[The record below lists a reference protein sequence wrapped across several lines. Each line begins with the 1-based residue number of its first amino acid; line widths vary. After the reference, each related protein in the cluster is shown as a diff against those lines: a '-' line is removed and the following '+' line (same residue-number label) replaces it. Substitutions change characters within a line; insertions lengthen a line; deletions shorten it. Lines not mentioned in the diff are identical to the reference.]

1 MKRMSR
7 TSGLVLILAVLTLG
21 VLPFQQACAGDAVI
35 KVGEYASLSG
45 GTASFGSASHKGTV
59 LAVEEINASGGVL
72 GKHIQ
77 LITEDT
83 QSKAGEASTA
93 VRKLISQD
101 KVIAILGEIASSRSL
116 EAAPICQEAKIPM
129 ISPGSTNPK
138 VTEVGDY
145 IFRICFIDPFQGTV
159 MAKFALDSLK
169 VKKVAVLTDV
179 KQDYSVGLAQF
190 FREYLTAHGGVV
202 TKEQSYSSGDK
213 DFRAQLTSIKSSKPE
228 AVFLPG
234 YYNEVALIVK
244 QAEQLG
250 LKVPFLGGDGWDSPS
265 LVEIGGQSMEGQYFS
280 NHFSPEDNAPHIQAF
295 VKNFQAK
302 FNQNPDAM
310 AALGY
315 DSARFLADAI
325 RRAGSTDPAKL
336 RDALASTKD
345 FGGVTGSITIN
356 AQRNATKSADIL
368 VIKGGKFKFMQTV
381 AP

>member
-7 TSGLVLILAVLTLG
+7 TSGQVLVLAVLALG
-21 VLPFQQACAGDAVI
+21 VLPFQQTWGAEAVI

-59 LAVEEINASGGVL
+59 LAVEEINAAGGVL
-72 GKHIQ
+72 GKQIQ

-101 KVIAILGEIASSRSL
+101 KVVAILGEIASSRSL

-169 VKKVAVLTDV
+169 VKNVAVLTDV

-202 TKEQSYSSGDK
+202 AKEQSYSSGDK

-250 LKVPFLGGDGWDSPS
+250 LKVPFLGGDGWDSSS

-280 NHFSPEDNAPHIQAF
+280 NHFSPEDNAPQIQSF
-295 VKNFQAK
+295 VKNFQTK
-302 FNQNPDAM
+302 YNQTPDAM

-325 RRAGSTDPAKL
+325 RRAGSTDPVKL
-336 RDALASTKD
+336 RDALASTKN

>member
-1 MKRMSR
+1 MSR
-7 TSGLVLILAVLTLG
+7 TSGQVLVLAVLALG
-21 VLPFQQACAGDAVI
+21 VLPFQQTWGAEAVI

-59 LAVEEINASGGVL
+59 LAVEEINAAGGVL
-72 GKHIQ
+72 GKQIQ

-101 KVIAILGEIASSRSL
+101 KVVAILGEIASSRSL

-169 VKKVAVLTDV
+169 VKNVAVLTDV

-202 TKEQSYSSGDK
+202 AKEQSYSSGDK

-250 LKVPFLGGDGWDSPS
+250 LKVPFLGGDGWDSSS

-280 NHFSPEDNAPHIQAF
+280 NHFSPEDNAPQIQSF
-295 VKNFQAK
+295 VKNFQTK
-302 FNQNPDAM
+302 YNQTPDAM

-325 RRAGSTDPAKL
+325 RRAGSTDPVKL
-336 RDALASTKD
+336 RDALASTKN